1 MITRVTLAVA
11 IVLIVTTGAYADS
24 LLAGSIWQQQT
35 FSVGNTTN
43 PGMSSLL
50 NLVHGDQNAEMMQ
63 FVDVENVH
71 AAPMS
76 SGWVWTV
83 GTPMGDWRNCGDSC
97 TTRANQYQVGDMD
110 QIVTANGDCG
120 VISVNAFLDAAGGQ
134 EQTIGASVSPKMQMQ
149 TLGVAADQVLMR
161 SDGAGSG
168 EAYNGAEIYQDQD
181 GSNAAGSVFESSYIE
196 ADQMGEVDGQAG
208 STASLV
214 GGLNATTSQAQV
226 VY

>member
-24 LLAGSIWQQQT
+24 LLAGSIWQQQQ
-35 FSVGNTTN
+35 FSVGNTIN

-50 NLVHGDQNAEMMQ
+50 NLVHGDQDAWMGQ
-63 FVDVENVH
+63 FVDVHNEH
-71 AAPMS
+71 AAP
-76 SGWVWTV
+76 V
-83 GTPMGDWRNCGDSC
+83 GLSIMPVAVGSFPCQDWDSC
-97 TTRANQYQVGDMD
+97 LTKATQWQDGDLD
-110 QIVTANGDCG
+110 QTVEADGKCG
-120 VISVNAFLDAAGGQ
+120 VISVNAFLDAAGAQ
-134 EQTIGASVSPKMQMQ
+134 EQTIGASVSPMMQVQ

-168 EAYNGAEIYQDQD
+168 EAKNNAAVAQDQF
-181 GSNAAGSVFESSYIE
+181 GANAGGSVDEYSYID
-196 ADQMGEVDGQAG
+196 ADQIGKVDGKAG

-214 GGLNATTSQAQV
+214 GGLNVTTGQSQV

>member
-24 LLAGSIWQQQT
+24 LLAGSIWQQQS

-50 NLVHGDQNAEMMQ
+50 NLVHGDQDAWMGQ
-63 FVDVENVH
+63 FIDIDNEH
-71 AAPMS
+71 SAPAMGPIYVVGS
-76 SGWVWTV
+76 PFTGWGNCSDCLTQ
-83 GTPMGDWRNCGDSC
+83 GSQFQHGDL
-97 TTRANQYQVGDMD
+97 D
-110 QIVTANGDCG
+110 QIVEAEGDCG

-134 EQTIGASVSPKMQMQ
+134 EQTIGASVSPKMQVQ

-161 SDGAGSG
+161 SDGEGYG
-168 EAYNGAEIYQDQD
+168 EAKNGAWLEQGQR
-181 GSNAAGSVFESSYIE
+181 GGNAGGSVSEYSFIE
-196 ADQMGEVDGQAG
+196 ADQIGQVDGEAG

-214 GGLNATTSQAQV
+214 GGLNVATTQSQV